1 MDWVPPAPTA
11 LWFVDNEAAIC
22 SLVRAT
28 SSQDDVHKLCQASQ
42 ALFGVLCGRCWCLS
56 RDGLQEEW
64 TPNQGWDLAEYPC
77 PEALMPDVFSNT
89 FADLVRTAG
98 HFGSGEPDLLSTGF
112 DGG

>member
-1 MDWVPPAPTA
+1 MWTMLYEWIDSDSNPA
-11 LWFVDNEAAIC
+11 D
-22 SLVRAT
+22 
-28 SSQDDVHKLCQASQ
+28 
-42 ALFGVLCGRCWCLS
+42 GLS

-64 TPNQGWDLAEYPC
+64 TLNQGWDFAEYPC

-89 FADLVRTAG
+89 FADLARTAG